1 MRSHSIRLWRFES
14 TIKKTISIL
23 MDISQKTSDF
33 LLLLACFM
41 KYILLTLLIVL
52 IYFESSAQSEK
63 VKVFLN
69 CRCDDDFIKQN
80 TLVFDYVRDRT
91 LSDIEVFVFEIIN
104 AGGGRNY
111 SFEYKGK
118 NDFEN
123 LENEIS
129 IDISSNL
136 TFIEARDQLLK
147 TYKMGMVYF
156 LQNTPFQDQVEV
168 NFGDEKNKP
177 EQLSSDQWKN
187 WVFEVSGS
195 LNFENQT
202 SIREEEYNV
211 GMEVDRVTEVWR
223 IRSDFGM
230 LRSVKFFSGDEE
242 SYNSERK
249 RTFFSGSV
257 VKSLSDHFSTGIFGY
272 YLHDT
277 FRNYESY
284 FNFSP
289 ALEYNFFPYSEVLTK
304 EVTLAYKI
312 GFNSFE
318 YIQETIYGFL
328 KQEMF
333 NQSLTLNLRY
343 REKWGSIYS
352 YMVASQFLD
361 QPDQNRLTLNNN
373 INLRI
378 VRGLSLRI
386 SGNFQLIRDQINLP
400 KGEASIEDLLLRQ
413 RQISTNFQN
422 RVSLGLSYTFGSI
435 FNNIVNTRL

>member
-1 MRSHSIRLWRFES
+1 M
-14 TIKKTISIL
+14 KK
-23 MDISQKTSDF
+23 F
-33 LLLLACFM
+33 LLKTFLVVISFKCL
-41 KYILLTLLIVL
+41 
-52 IYFESSAQSEK
+52 AQSEK
-63 VKVFLN
+63 VKVFLS

-91 LSDIEVFVFEIIN
+91 LSDIEVFVFEISN
-104 AGGGRNY
+104 AGGGRKY

-118 NDFEN
+118 NAFQNMD
-123 LENEIS
+123 NEIS
-129 IDISSNL
+129 TNIPSNL
-136 TFIEARDQLLK
+136 TFVEAREKLLK
-147 TYKMGMVYF
+147 TYKLGMVYF
-156 LQNTPFQDQVEV
+156 LQNTNFQNQLEV
-168 NFGDEKNKP
+168 IFYDDKNKP
-177 EQLSSDQWKN
+177 EELSLDQWKN

-195 LNFENQT
+195 FNLENEK
-202 SIREEEYNV
+202 SIREEEYNL
-211 GMEVDRVTEVWR
+211 GLEVDRVTEMWR

-249 RTFFSGSV
+249 RTFFSGSI
-257 VKSLSDHFSTGIFGY
+257 VKSLSNHFSTGVFGY
-272 YLHDT
+272 YLSDT
-277 FRNYESY
+277 FRNYRSF

-289 ALEYNFFPYSEVLTK
+289 ALEYNLFPYSEVLTR
-304 EVTLAYKI
+304 EITLAYKI
-312 GFNSFE
+312 GYNFYEYFE
-318 YIQETIYGFL
+318 KTIYGFL
-328 KQEMF
+328 NQEMF

-352 YMVASQFLD
+352 YLVASQFLD

-400 KGEASIEDLLLRQ
+400 QGEASIEDLLLRQ

-422 RVSLGLSYTFGSI
+422 RISLGLSYTFGSI